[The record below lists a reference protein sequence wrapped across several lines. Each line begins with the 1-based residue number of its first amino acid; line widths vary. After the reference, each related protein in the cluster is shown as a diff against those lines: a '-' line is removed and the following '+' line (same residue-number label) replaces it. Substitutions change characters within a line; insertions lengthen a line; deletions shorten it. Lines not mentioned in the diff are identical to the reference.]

1 MTNVKLY
8 KFYFILLCL
17 LNSSCTNRSY
27 LEEKRKLYWC
37 KVEVSARDDIIN
49 SLYYKIKVL
58 QKDRKKI
65 EEKTNVKIKKNNSLF
80 KICRKSL
87 LDCRVSK
94 SNLNVRINELK
105 DIIRED

>member
-1 MTNVKLY
+1 MFNVKLY
-8 KFYFILLCL
+8 KLSLLVLCIL
-17 LNSSCTNRSY
+17 NTNCTNRKY
-27 LEEKRKLYWC
+27 LEEKRKHYWC

-49 SLYYKIKVL
+49 SLYSKIKVL
-58 QKDRKKI
+58 KKDRKI
-65 EEKTNVKIKKNNSLF
+65 NEEKTNVNIKKNNSLF

-94 SNLNVRINELK
+94 SNLNIRINELK